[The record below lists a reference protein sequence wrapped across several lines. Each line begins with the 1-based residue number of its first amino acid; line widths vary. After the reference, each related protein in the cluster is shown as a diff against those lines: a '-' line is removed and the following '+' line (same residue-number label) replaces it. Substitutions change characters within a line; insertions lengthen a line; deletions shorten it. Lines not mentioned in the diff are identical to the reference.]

1 MKFRRLSYSLIAL
14 ILATNYLAFQAEVF
28 DDEYEANHPKR
39 SDKPSIT
46 VPSLNWESFDKDT
59 APQAFTFDAC
69 LRTGYLFS
77 LPDLTL
83 VEFIPFESFK
93 VIRDKSPPSFF
104 LS

>member
-14 ILATNYLAFQAEVF
+14 ILATNYLAFQAELF

-39 SDKPSIT
+39 ADKPCIT
-46 VPSLNWESFDKDT
+46 VAGLNWESFDKDT
-59 APQAFTFDAC
+59 APQAFTFDAG
-69 LRTGYLFS
+69 LRTEFLFPLPS
-77 LPDLTL
+77 LVL
-83 VEFIPFESFK
+83 VEFVPFESFK